1 MKGGDVVASRMS
13 IAAAAAVMAS
23 GLIVGGSSASLA
35 FAEPE
40 KPSTG
45 EGPGASPGS
54 PGSPTDP
61 PAGQPAGP
69 SSEAPAPGSGTGG
82 TATPGGSSGGPQQP
96 RTQIGN
102 GRTGLES
109 GNTDPT
115 TDPTPPSKQD
125 EQISGTAPQTTSP
138 APGELAPTVPGDPAD
153 AGEGEEP
160 LPPESPE
167 TPETPAAGPAESG
180 TGGGADERGSAAAE
194 APGEGPVDGSE
205 EGTEE
210 ENGTGEDE
218 GTEEGTSIV
227 DPAGIK
233 EEGEGEEEENPQY
246 PDWCWWPL
254 PEFPFPTLPT
264 GGSGGGVPAPQN
276 TIGQFL
282 QIPQMQIPQLEQLQ
296 QLQIPQLQLPLP
308 LPSELV
314 AQLTEPLQPFIDAVT
329 GLATAAAELP
339 FAPITMP
346 VIVAPVG
353 TPGAGGGGGG
363 GAGAGTAGSGRSGVV
378 PRPGMPES
386 PRVTGKPGGKPA
398 SPPAPA
404 ENTQNAPVFAAG
416 AGAAPAPSYR
426 AGYTDYL
433 RAAGLGEVAA
443 VAVPGVTG
451 ILALVGAGGLLGY
464 RQARAGHTVRASGTG
479 RFMS

>member
-1 MKGGDVVASRMS
+1 MS

-23 GLIVGGSSASLA
+23 GLIVGGSSAALA
-35 FAEPE
+35 FAEPD
-40 KPSTG
+40 KPSSG
-45 EGPGASPGS
+45 EGAGATPGS
-54 PGSPTDP
+54 PSEPSV
-61 PAGQPAGP
+61 GQPAGP
-69 SSEAPAPGSGTGG
+69 TSEAPAPGSTTGG
-82 TATPGGSSGGPQQP
+82 TTAPGGTGAGPQQP

-102 GRTGLES
+102 GRTGLETGS
-109 GNTDPT
+109 TDAATDPK
-115 TDPTPPSKQD
+115 PSSKQD
-125 EQISGTAPQTTSP
+125 EPVSGTPPQTESP
-138 APGELAPTVPGDPAD
+138 APGELAPIIPDGPLD
-153 AGEGEEP
+153 EGEIGAP
-160 LPPESPE
+160 LPTETPE
-167 TPETPAAGPAESG
+167 TPETPATGVEGGGQG
-180 TGGGADERGSAAAE
+180 TGARGIAAAE
-194 APGEGPVDGSE
+194 APSPGEGAPDETGNGE

-210 ENGTGEDE
+210 EGTLG
-218 GTEEGTSIV
+218 I
-227 DPAGIK
+227 DPAVTK
-233 EEGEGEEEENPQY
+233 VEGEGEEEENPQY
-246 PDWCWWPL
+246 PDWCWWSFPDFPL
-254 PEFPFPTLPT
+254 PQFPGV
-264 GGSGGGVPAPQN
+264 GGGGGGVPAPQN
-276 TIGQFL
+276 AIGQLL
-282 QIPQMQIPQLEQLQ
+282 QIPQMQIPQLQ

-308 LPSELV
+308 LPSELI
-314 AQLTEPLQPFIDAVT
+314 AQLTEPIQPFIDAVT

-363 GAGAGTAGSGRSGVV
+363 AGVGGVGNGRPGVG